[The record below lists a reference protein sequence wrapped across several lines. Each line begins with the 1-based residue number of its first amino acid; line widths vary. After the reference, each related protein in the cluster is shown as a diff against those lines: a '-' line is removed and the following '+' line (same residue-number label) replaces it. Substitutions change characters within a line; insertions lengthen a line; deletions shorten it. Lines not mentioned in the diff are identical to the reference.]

1 MPPKSKKA
9 SIRVKVKFFTTLREI
24 VGKKEEQIEL
34 SRSVTVDTLLRQL
47 TKRYGKEFEDYVY
60 DELGNVRGHLQFLVN
75 GKSITALEGLKTK
88 LREGDQ
94 VAILPPV
101 GGG

>member
-1 MPPKSKKA
+1 MPPKSKEA
-9 SIRVKVKFFTTLREI
+9 NVWVKVKFFTTLREI

-34 SRSVTVDTLLRQL
+34 SRSVTVEALLRQL
-47 TKRYGKEFEDYVY
+47 SKTYGKDFEDYVY
-60 DELGNVRGHLQFLVN
+60 DELRNVRGHLHFLVN
-75 GKSITALEGLKTK
+75 GKSISTLQGFKTK

-94 VAILPPV
+94 IAILPPV

>member
-1 MPPKSKKA
+1 MPP

-24 VGKKEEQIEL
+24 VGKKEEEIEL
-34 SRSVTVDTLLRQL
+34 SRSVTVEALLRQL
-47 TKRYGKEFEDYVY
+47 SKTYGKEFEDYVY
-60 DELGNVRGHLQFLVN
+60 DELGNIRGHLQFLVN
-75 GKSITALEGLKTK
+75 GKSITALRGLKTK
-88 LREGDQ
+88 LKEGDQ

>member
-1 MPPKSKKA
+1 MPPESKKT
-9 SIRVKVKFFTTLREI
+9 SISVRVKFFTTLREI
-24 VGKKEEQIEL
+24 VGKKEENIDL
-34 SRSVTVDTLLRQL
+34 SGSVTVNALLKQL
-47 TKRYGKEFEDYVY
+47 SKKYGEDFKDYVY
-60 DELGNVRGHLQFLVN
+60 DETGNVRGHLQFLIN
-75 GKSITALEGLKTK
+75 GKSASTLHQFKTK

>member
-1 MPPKSKKA
+1 MSPASKKA

-34 SRSVTVDTLLRQL
+34 SRSVTVEVLLRQL
-47 TKRYGKEFEDYVY
+47 SKTYGKEFVDYVF
-60 DELGNVRGHLQFLVN
+60 DGLGNVRGHLQFLVN
-75 GKSITALEGLKTK
+75 GRSASSAQGLKTK

>member
-1 MPPKSKKA
+1 MPP
-9 SIRVKVKFFTTLREI
+9 SIKVQVKFFTTLREI

-34 SRSVTVDTLLRQL
+34 SRSVTVEALLRQVSK
-47 TKRYGKEFEDYVY
+47 TYGKEFQDYLY
-60 DELGNVRGHLQFLVN
+60 DELGNLRGHLHFLVN
-75 GKSITALEGLKTK
+75 GKSITALQGLKTQ

>member
-1 MPPKSKKA
+1 MPPR
-9 SIRVKVKFFTTLREI
+9 IRVKVKFFTTLREI
-24 VGKKEEQIEL
+24 VGKKEEQVEL
-34 SRSVTVDTLLRQL
+34 SRSVTVEALLRHVS
-47 TKRYGKEFEDYVY
+47 KMYGKEFQDYVY
-60 DELGNVRGHLQFLVN
+60 DELGNVRGHLHFLVN
-75 GKSITALEGLKTK
+75 GKSITALQGLKTK